1 MVATDILHQP
11 EGAGPRRR
19 AVGGAV
25 ARSAAAL
32 GPLVALA
39 CAGCPTVDL
48 GDDPVE
54 PGVCR
59 PDPDFF
65 RTRVWPEY
73 LAQPDMAK
81 TCVGRSGCHGEADGR
96 SALRLDTTD
105 PIDFTRNYQVVTR
118 FLNCG
123 TPEASSLFT
132 KPLTGED
139 PHGGGDMFAG
149 GDASAAV
156 FLDWFTQ

>member
-25 ARSAAAL
+25 ARGAVAIW
-32 GPLVALA
+32 ALA
-39 CAGCPTVDL
+39 SAGCPTVDL

-59 PDPDFF
+59 PDPDYF

-96 SALRLDTTD
+96 SALRLDNTD

-156 FLDWFTQ
+156 FLGWFMQ

>member
-1 MVATDILHQP
+1 MVATDILNQR
-11 EGAGPRRR
+11 EGAGLRFP
-19 AVGGAV
+19 
-25 ARSAAAL
+25 AAGCA
-32 GPLVALA
+32 VALA
-39 CAGCPTVDL
+39 ALLCTGCPTVDL

-65 RTRVWPEY
+65 RTRVWPEF

-81 TCVGRSGCHGEADGR
+81 TCVGRSGCHAEADGR
-96 SALRLDTTD
+96 SALRLDNIE

-123 TPEASSLFT
+123 TPDASSLYT
-132 KPLTGED
+132 KPLGGED
-139 PHGGGDMFAG
+139 PHGGGDLVVS
-149 GDASAAV
+149 GDAASNV
-156 FLDWFTQ
+156 FLQWFAQ

>member
-65 RTRVWPEY
+65 RPGVWPDY
-73 LAQPDMAK
+73 LAQPYMAK
-81 TCVGRSGCHGEADGR
+81 TCVGRWGCQGYADGR

-139 PHGGGDMFAG
+139 PHGGGDMFAS

>member
-1 MVATDILHQP
+1 MVAIDIPHQP
-11 EGAGPRRR
+11 EGAGTRRRR

-25 ARSAAAL
+25 ALAAL
-32 GPLVALA
+32 L

-59 PDPDFF
+59 PDPDYF
-65 RTRVWPEY
+65 RTRVWPEF
-73 LAQPDMAK
+73 LAPPDMAK

-96 SALRLDTTD
+96 SALRLDNTD
-105 PIDFTRNYQVVTR
+105 PIDFTRNSQVVTR

-123 TPEASSLFT
+123 TPEASSLYT

-139 PHGGGDMFAG
+139 PHGGGDLFG
-149 GDASAAV
+149 GADPAAAV
-156 FLDWFTQ
+156 FLAWFMQ